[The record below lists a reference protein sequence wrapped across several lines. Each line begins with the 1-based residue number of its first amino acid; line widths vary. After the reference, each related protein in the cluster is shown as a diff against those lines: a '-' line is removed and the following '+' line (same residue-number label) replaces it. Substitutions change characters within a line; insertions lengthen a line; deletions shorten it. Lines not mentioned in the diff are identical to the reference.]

1 MIKFWKVSEVY
12 GEFSNWYLCNIFYKD
27 INFNSSEQI
36 FMWGKAKLFN
46 DEDVAEQIL
55 QTTDQREIKALGRKV
70 KNFDD
75 EIWKENCYDIML
87 QANIAKFEQNK
98 NLRKLLYSVKDEVLV
113 EASPYDKIWGIG
125 LSSSDPRSDNQ
136 NQWLGQNLLGKCLS
150 ETCEYFNQKGW
161 NI

>member
-1 MIKFWKVSEVY
+1 MIKLWKVSDVY

-36 FMWGKAKLFN
+36 FMWSKAKLFN

-75 EIWKENCYDIML
+75 KIWKENCYNIML
-87 QANIAKFEQNK
+87 QANISKFEQNK
-98 NLRKLLYSVKDEVLV
+98 TLRRLLYSVKDEVLV

-125 LSSSDPRSDNQ
+125 LNSSDPRSDDP
-136 NQWLGQNLLGKCLS
+136 NQWLGQNLLYQQLKNVKRLQ
-150 ETCEYFNQKGW
+150 YFLK
-161 NI
+161 